1 MSSLVEE
8 LESGDVKVQA
18 TALLQLLNM
27 LATGSDSSEAV
38 TAACQ
43 VRAAGNAMGWHVCL
57 GLCYHHLQLES
68 PPRRSPLLARCAL
81 PGETKDY
88 RVIQGLDSSEAVTA
102 ACSVT
107 PRAILC
113 V

>member
-43 VRAAGNAMGWHVCL
+43 VLAAA
-57 GLCYHHLQLES
+57 
-68 PPRRSPLLARCAL
+68 
-81 PGETKDY
+81 
-88 RVIQGLDSSEAVTA
+88 
-102 ACSVT
+102 SVE
-107 PRAILC
+107 C
-113 V
+113 E